1 MSIIDRAKSAF
12 NAFRKRDPTEAVNPY
27 TLGMT
32 TTHRPD
38 RVRMSYINERSI
50 IAAIYN
56 RIALDCAKVKIEVCK
71 VDENGQFLETIKDS
85 GLNNVLTLEANKDQA
100 ARQFKHDMVM
110 SMIDE
115 GVVAVCPI
123 DTEDE
128 IYNKEVHDYDILTMR
143 VGKIVQ
149 WQPDY
154 VMVELYDD
162 RDGRKKQLKYRK
174 DQVAIIENPFYAI
187 MNEPNSTLKRLTR
200 KLNMLDVVDEQTSS
214 GKLDLIIQL
223 PYVIKSDARRTQAER
238 RRKDI
243 EEQLAGSK
251 YGIAYTDGTEHI
263 TQLNRPAENN
273 LMNQIEYLTNLLF
286 SQLGITQAILEGT
299 ADEQTM
305 NNYYEATIEP
315 ILAAISEEFT
325 RKFISKTART
335 QGKVVKTFNDPFRF
349 VPTSKLPDLADK
361 LLTNQIMTPN
371 EFRGVIG
378 YKPSDQ
384 PNADELRNPHLNKT
398 EEEMNGNIQN
408 EELKVEGEEYLE
420 EGENS

>member
-1 MSIIDRAKSAF
+1 
-12 NAFRKRDPTEAVNPY
+12 
-27 TLGMT
+27 
-32 TTHRPD
+32 
-38 RVRMSYINERSI
+38 MSYINERSI

-123 DTEDE
+123 DTDDE

-162 RDGRKKQLKYRK
+162 RDGRKKQLRYRK

-420 EGENS
+420 EGENT

>member
-1 MSIIDRAKSAF
+1 MSIIDRVKGAY
-12 NAFRKRDPTEAVNPY
+12 NAFRKRDPTEYVNPS

-38 RVRMSYINERSI
+38 RIRMSFMNERSL

-56 RIALDCAKVKIEVCK
+56 RIAVDCAQIKMEVCK
-71 VDENGQFLETIKDS
+71 VDENGNFLETIKDS
-85 GLNNVLTLEANKDQA
+85 GLNNCLSLEANKDQS

-115 GVVAVCPI
+115 GCIAVCPI

-143 VGKIVQ
+143 IGKIVQ

-154 VMVELYDD
+154 VMVELYND
-162 RDGRKKQLKYRK
+162 RTGRKENLKYRK
-174 DQVAIIENPFYAI
+174 DQVGIIENPFYSI
-187 MNEPNSTLKRLTR
+187 MNEPSSTLKRLTR

-214 GKLDLIIQL
+214 GKLDIIIQL
-223 PYVIKSDARRTQAER
+223 PYVIKSDARRAQAER

-286 SQLGITQAILEGT
+286 SQLGITQSILEGT

-305 NNYYEATIEP
+305 NNYYERTIEP
-315 ILAAISEEFT
+315 ILAAIREELT

-335 QGKVVKTFNDPFRF
+335 QGKIVKTFNDPFRF

-371 EFRGVIG
+371 EFRAVIG

-398 EEEMNGNIQN
+398 DEEMGNVQN

-420 EGENS
+420 GDEDA

>member
-1 MSIIDRAKSAF
+1 
-12 NAFRKRDPTEAVNPY
+12 
-27 TLGMT
+27 
-32 TTHRPD
+32 
-38 RVRMSYINERSI
+38 MSYINERSI

-162 RDGRKKQLKYRK
+162 RDGRKKQIKYRK

-223 PYVIKSDARRTQAER
+223 PYVIKTDARRTQAER

-384 PNADELRNPHLNKT
+384 PNADELRNPHLNKS
-398 EEEMNGNIQN
+398 EEEMNRNIQN

-420 EGENS
+420 EGENT

>member
-1 MSIIDRAKSAF
+1 
-12 NAFRKRDPTEAVNPY
+12 
-27 TLGMT
+27 
-32 TTHRPD
+32 
-38 RVRMSYINERSI
+38 MSYINERSI

-162 RDGRKKQLKYRK
+162 RDGRKKQIKYRK

-398 EEEMNGNIQN
+398 EEEMNENIQN

-420 EGENS
+420 EGENT

>member
-1 MSIIDRAKSAF
+1 MSIIDRVKGAY
-12 NAFRKRDPTEAVNPY
+12 NAFRKRDPTEYVNPS
-27 TLGMT
+27 TLGVT

-38 RVRMSYINERSI
+38 RVRMSFMNERSL

-56 RIALDCAKVKIEVCK
+56 RIAVDSAQIKMEVCK
-71 VDENGQFLETIKDS
+71 VDENGNYVETIKDS
-85 GLNNVLTLEANKDQA
+85 GLNNCLTLEANKDQS
-100 ARQFKHDMVM
+100 ARQFKHDLVM

-115 GVVAVCPI
+115 GCIAACPI

-143 VGKIVQ
+143 IGRIVQ

-162 RDGRKKQLKYRK
+162 RTGQKKNLKFRK
-174 DQVAIIENPFYAI
+174 DQVAILENPFYSV
-187 MNEPNSTLKRLTR
+187 MNEPSSTLKRLTR

-214 GKLDLIIQL
+214 GKLDIIIQL
-223 PYVIKSDARRTQAER
+223 PYVIKSDARRAQAER

-305 NNYYEATIEP
+305 NNYYERTIEP
-315 ILAAISEEFT
+315 ILAAIREEFT

-371 EFRGVIG
+371 EFRAVMG

-398 EEEMNGNIQN
+398 DEELANTQNG
-408 EELKVEGEEYLE
+408 ELKVEGEEYLE
-420 EGENS
+420 DSGGES

>member
-1 MSIIDRAKSAF
+1 MSIIDRVKGAY
-12 NAFRKRDPTEAVNPY
+12 NAFRKRDPTEYVNPAS
-27 TLGMT
+27 LGMT
-32 TTHRPD
+32 TTYRPD
-38 RVRMSYINERSI
+38 RKRLSYINERTL
-50 IAAIYN
+50 IAAIIT
-56 RIALDCAKVKIEVCK
+56 RISVDCSKIKMEVCK
-71 VDENGQFLETIKDS
+71 VNENEQYLETIKDS
-85 GLNNVLTLEANKDQA
+85 GLNNVLNLEANKDQG
-100 ARQFKHDMVM
+100 ARLFKQDIVQ
-110 SMIDE
+110 SLLDE
-115 GVVAVCPI
+115 GVIACCPI

-128 IYNKEVHDYDILTMR
+128 IYNKEVHDYDVLTMR
-143 VGKIVQ
+143 TGKIVQ

-162 RDGRKKQLKYRK
+162 RTGQKKNLKYRK
-174 DQVAIIENPFYAI
+174 DQVAIFENPFYAV

-214 GKLDLIIQL
+214 GKLDIIIQL
-223 PYVIKSDARRTQAER
+223 PYVIKSDARRAQAEK

-286 SQLGITQAILEGT
+286 SQLGITQSILDGT

-305 NNYYEATIEP
+305 NNYYDSTIDT
-315 ILAAISEEFT
+315 IVGVITEEFT
-325 RKFISKTART
+325 RKFITKTART
-335 QGKVVKTFNDPFRF
+335 QGKMVKAFNDPFRF

-371 EFRGVIG
+371 EFRAVIG

-398 EEEMNGNIQN
+398 EEEMNGGLQN
-408 EELKVEGEEYLE
+408 GNELKVEGEEYLNE
-420 EGENS
+420 EDK